1 MREEQ
6 VCTYLKNRCSG
17 KQRAIKAARLGQLLR
32 IGEKELQKAVAKLRR
47 KGVPIASGPAGYYY
61 AATAGEIYATIR
73 QLKEMEKGL
82 QSSILGLESALE
94 RFGERGVIRPE

>member
-1 MREEQ
+1 MREDQ
-6 VCTYLKNRCSG
+6 IHAYLKARCTG
-17 KQRAIKAARLGQLLR
+17 KQQAVKAARLGQLLH

-61 AATAGEIYATIR
+61 AATAGEVYTTIR

-82 QSSILGLESALE
+82 QSSICGLEGALE
-94 RFGERGVIRPE
+94 RFGERGDMR

>member
-6 VCTYLKNRCSG
+6 ICTYLRTRCLG

-61 AATAGEIYATIR
+61 AATAGEVYATIQ
-73 QLKEMEKGL
+73 QLREMEKGL